1 MSEILN
7 MKFGC
12 APDTWTVIDR
22 SWRTIMAPIFANFS
36 GSVAIDHYATSADN
50 AKVRRKLAT

>member
-1 MSEILN
+1 
-7 MKFGC
+7 
-12 APDTWTVIDR
+12 
-22 SWRTIMAPIFANFS
+22 MAPIFANFS